1 MRGFIGEYDRDFVEA
16 RIAEVRD
23 LLADESLADAA
34 VAVERV
40 GTVDGYRVWS
50 ATYDGRNSAFDFD
63 RLHHRHHR
71 PSPVLRPGR
80 CGGPQRRGADRD
92 RPAAVHPQSSP
103 GRPSPSGPPA
113 RTRNT
118 PRASDPPARR
128 PRTART
134 WPTAR
139 VLVSEVHLG
148 IARPSYLW
156 CRLLAEQFGRSLVQ
170 TACRAVRPAARD
182 GNWQQEA
189 RCTGCCAA
197 TPSRAPIGQTELDSG
212 RGRAQNHS
220 TGARVA

>member
-1 MRGFIGEYDRDFVEA
+1 VIYEHPLAYLLGLEGVALIRGFIGEYDRDFVEA

-128 PRTART
+128 PRPART

-148 IARPSYLW
+148 IARPSYL
-156 CRLLAEQFGRSLVQ
+156 
-170 TACRAVRPAARD
+170 
-182 GNWQQEA
+182 
-189 RCTGCCAA
+189 
-197 TPSRAPIGQTELDSG
+197 
-212 RGRAQNHS
+212 
-220 TGARVA
+220 